1 MKLARRLSVIEP
13 SPTLAVSAKAA
24 KLKSEGIDV
33 VSFGAGE
40 PDFDTPV
47 HIKEAAKKAL
57 DAGATKYTLVEGTVP
72 LRKAVA
78 KWIGDAHGFKIDPS
92 EVIVS
97 SGAKQSIFNAVLAL
111 IDEGDE
117 VIIPT
122 PAWVSYNDIV
132 KLAGGRP
139 VNVPTKATE
148 NFQVRVEDVAKAITP
163 RTKMI
168 LVCSPSNPT
177 GAIYDEET
185 LRGLAK
191 LAVEKN
197 VWLMTDD
204 IYRTLV
210 YGDGKFFQPATIGP
224 EVRAHTIII
233 DGVSKAFAMT
243 GWRVGFTVAPKHVVE
258 AMATLQGQSTT
269 HAASVAQAAA
279 LAAHRGPDRR
289 AREDARRVRQA
300 PQGDGRAAAR
310 DPGRDVRRAEG
321 RVLRLPEPVG
331 VHRQEDARGEE
342 DRERRAALRVADRGR
357 AGRRRHGLGVRRAGL
372 RAAVVR
378 DLDEERRGGCAAVGG
393 GVAETDVARG
403 GARSPG
409 LVCSPAGRIAR
420 LGIGKRPPL
429 CCRLSKMLACGK
441 LG

>member
-1 MKLARRLSVIEP
+1 MKLARRLSVVEP

-24 KLKSEGIDV
+24 KLKAEGIDV

-47 HIKEAAKKAL
+47 HIKEAAKRAL

-78 KWIGDAHGFKIDPS
+78 KWIGDAHGIPVEPG

-97 SGAKQSIFNAVLAL
+97 SGAKQSIFNAIFAL

-139 VNVPTKATE
+139 VNVPTKAEE

-177 GAIYDEET
+177 GAIYDEAT

-191 LAVEKN
+191 LAVEKD

-210 YGDGKFFQPATIGP
+210 YGDGKFFQPAVMGAD
-224 EVRAHTIII
+224 VRAHTLII

-243 GWRVGFTVAPKHVVE
+243 GWRVGFTVAPKNVVE
-258 AMATLQGQSTT
+258 AMATIQGQSTT
-269 HAASVAQAAA
+269 HAAAVSQAAA
-279 LAAHRGPDRR
+279 LAAIEGPTDELEKMRVEFDKRR
-289 AREDARRVRQA
+289 KVMVARLREIPGVTCVEPKGAFYAFPDLSAFI
-300 PQGDGRAAAR
+300 GRKTPEGKKIENDVQLCEWLIEAAR
-310 DPGRDVRRAEG
+310 VAVVMGSAFHAPGFVRLSYATSMKN
-321 RVLRLPEPVG
+321 V
-331 VHRQEDARGEE
+331 EE
-342 DRERRAALRVADRGR
+342 
-357 AGRRRHGLGVRRAGL
+357 GVRRL
-372 RAAVVR
+372 
-378 DLDEERRGGCAAVGG
+378 
-393 GVAETDVARG
+393 AEALPR
-403 GARSPG
+403 
-409 LVCSPAGRIAR
+409 LV
-420 LGIGKRPPL
+420 
-429 CCRLSKMLACGK
+429 
-441 LG
+441 

>member
-1 MKLARRLSVIEP
+1 VKLARRLSVVEP

-24 KLKSEGIDV
+24 KLKAQGIDV

-40 PDFDTPV
+40 PDFDTPA

-78 KWIGDAHGFKIDPS
+78 TWLNKAHGLSIDPG

-97 SGAKQSIFNAVLAL
+97 SGAKQSIFNAVHAL
-111 IDEGDE
+111 VDEGDE

-139 VNVPTKATE
+139 VNVSTSAEE
-148 NFQVRVEDVAKAITP
+148 NFNVRVEDVARAMTP
-163 RTKMI
+163 RTRMI

-177 GAIYDEET
+177 GAVYDEQT

-191 LAVEKN
+191 LAVDKD

-204 IYRTLV
+204 IYRTLL
-210 YGDGKFFQPATIGP
+210 YGDAKFFQPATMGQD
-224 EVRAHTIII
+224 VREHTIII

-243 GWRVGFTVAPKHVVE
+243 GWRVGFTVAPKPVIE

-269 HAASVAQAAA
+269 HAAAVAQAAA
-279 LAAHRGPDRR
+279 LAAIEGPTDELEHMRVEFDKRR
-289 AREDARRVRQA
+289 KVMVARLREIPGVKCVEPKGAFYAFPDLSAFI
-300 PQGDGRAAAR
+300 GRKT
-310 DPGRDVRRAEG
+310 AEG
-321 RVLRLPEPVG
+321 KTIGNDTDLCGYLIE
-331 VHRQEDARGEE
+331 
-342 DRERRAALRVADRGR
+342 AAKV
-357 AGRRRHGLGVRRAGL
+357 
-372 RAAVVR
+372 AVV
-378 DLDEERRGGCAAVGG
+378 
-393 GVAETDVARG
+393 
-403 GARSPG
+403 PG
-409 LVCSPAGRIAR
+409 SAFHAPGYV
-420 LGIGKRPPL
+420 
-429 CCRLSKMLACGK
+429 RLSYATSMKNVEEGIKRMAEWLPR
-441 LG
+441 LT

>member
-1 MKLARRLSVIEP
+1 VKLARRLSVVEP

-24 KLKSEGIDV
+24 KLKAEGIDV

-78 KWIGDAHGFKIDPS
+78 KWIGDAHGIKVEPS

-97 SGAKQSIFNAVLAL
+97 SGAKQSIFNAIFAL

-139 VNVPTKATE
+139 VNVPTKAEE

-177 GAIYDEET
+177 GAIYEEAT

-191 LAVEKN
+191 LAVEKD

-210 YGDGKFFQPATIGP
+210 YGDGKFFQPATMGAD
-224 EVRAHTIII
+224 VRAHTLII

-243 GWRVGFTVAPKHVVE
+243 GWRVGFTVAPKNVVE
-258 AMATLQGQSTT
+258 AMATIQGQSTT
-269 HAASVAQAAA
+269 HAAAVSQAAA
-279 LAAHRGPDRR
+279 LAAIEGPTDELEKMRVEFDKRR
-289 AREDARRVRQA
+289 KVMVARLREIPGVTCVEPKGAFYAFPDLSVFI
-300 PQGDGRAAAR
+300 GRKTPEGKKIENDVQLCEWLIEAAR
-310 DPGRDVRRAEG
+310 VAVVMGSAFHAPGFVRLSYATSMKN
-321 RVLRLPEPVG
+321 V
-331 VHRQEDARGEE
+331 EE
-342 DRERRAALRVADRGR
+342 
-357 AGRRRHGLGVRRAGL
+357 GVRRL
-372 RAAVVR
+372 
-378 DLDEERRGGCAAVGG
+378 
-393 GVAETDVARG
+393 AEAL
-403 GARSPG
+403 P
-409 LVCSPAGRIAR
+409 R
-420 LGIGKRPPL
+420 LT
-429 CCRLSKMLACGK
+429 
-441 LG
+441 

>member
-1 MKLARRLSVIEP
+1 VKLARRLSVVEP

-24 KLKSEGIDV
+24 KLKAEGIDV

-78 KWIGDAHGFKIDPS
+78 KWIGDAHGIKVEPS

-97 SGAKQSIFNAVLAL
+97 SGAKQSIFNAIFAL

-139 VNVPTKATE
+139 VNVPTKAEE

-177 GAIYDEET
+177 GAIYEEAT

-191 LAVEKN
+191 LAVEKDL
-197 VWLMTDD
+197 WLMTDD

-210 YGDGKFFQPATIGP
+210 YGDGKFFQPATMGAD
-224 EVRAHTIII
+224 VRAHTLII

-243 GWRVGFTVAPKHVVE
+243 GWRVGFTVAPKNVVE
-258 AMATLQGQSTT
+258 AMATIQGQSTT
-269 HAASVAQAAA
+269 HAASVSQAAA
-279 LAAHRGPDRR
+279 LAAIEGPTDELEKMRVEFDKRR
-289 AREDARRVRQA
+289 KVMVARLREIPGVTCVEPKGAFYAFPDLSAFIGKKTPEGKRIENDVQLCEWLIE
-300 PQGDGRAAAR
+300 AAR
-310 DPGRDVRRAEG
+310 VAVVMGSAFHAPGFVRLSYATSMKN
-321 RVLRLPEPVG
+321 V
-331 VHRQEDARGEE
+331 EE
-342 DRERRAALRVADRGR
+342 
-357 AGRRRHGLGVRRAGL
+357 GVRRL
-372 RAAVVR
+372 
-378 DLDEERRGGCAAVGG
+378 
-393 GVAETDVARG
+393 AEAL
-403 GARSPG
+403 P
-409 LVCSPAGRIAR
+409 R
-420 LGIGKRPPL
+420 LT
-429 CCRLSKMLACGK
+429 
-441 LG
+441 

>member
-1 MKLARRLSVIEP
+1 VKLARRLSVIEP

-24 KLKSEGIDV
+24 KLKAAGVDV

-40 PDFDTPV
+40 PDFDTPSF
-47 HIKEAAKKAL
+47 IKEAAKRAL

-78 KWIGDAHGFKIDPS
+78 KWIGDAHGLTIDPS
-92 EVIVS
+92 ETIVS
-97 SGAKQSIFNAVLAL
+97 SGAKQSIFNVVHAL

-132 KLAGGRP
+132 KMAGGKP
-139 VNVPTKATE
+139 VNVSTKAEE

-177 GAIYDEET
+177 GAIYDEST

-191 LAVEKN
+191 LAVDKK

-204 IYRTLV
+204 IYRTLI
-210 YGDGKFFQPATIGP
+210 YGDGKFFQPATISP

-258 AMATLQGQSTT
+258 AMATIQGQSTT

-279 LAAHRGPDRR
+279 LAAIEGPTD
-289 AREDARRVRQA
+289 EL
-300 PQGDGRAAAR
+300 
-310 DPGRDVRRAEG
+310 EKM
-321 RVLRLPEPVG
+321 
-331 VHRQEDARGEE
+331 RQEFDKRRKVMVARLREIPGVKCVEPKGAFYAFPDLSAFIGKKTPEGKTIENDVQLCEWLIDAAKVAVVMGSAFGAPGFVRLSYATSMKNVEE
-342 DRERRAALRVADRGR
+342 
-357 AGRRRHGLGVRRAGL
+357 GVRRM
-372 RAAVVR
+372 
-378 DLDEERRGGCAAVGG
+378 
-393 GVAETDVARG
+393 AEWL
-403 GARSPG
+403 P
-409 LVCSPAGRIAR
+409 
-420 LGIGKRPPL
+420 
-429 CCRLSKMLACGK
+429 K
-441 LG
+441 LT

>member
-1 MKLARRLSVIEP
+1 VKLARRLSVVEP

-24 KLKSEGIDV
+24 KLKAEGIDV

-78 KWIGDAHGFKIDPS
+78 KWIGDAHGIKVEPS

-97 SGAKQSIFNAVLAL
+97 SGAKQSIFNAIFAL

-122 PAWVSYNDIV
+122 PAWVSYMDIV

-139 VNVPTKATE
+139 ISVPTKAEE

-177 GAIYDEET
+177 GAIYEEAT

-191 LAVEKN
+191 LAVEKDL
-197 VWLMTDD
+197 WLMTDD

-210 YGDGKFFQPATIGP
+210 YGDGKFFQPATMGAD
-224 EVRAHTIII
+224 VRAHTLII

-243 GWRVGFTVAPKHVVE
+243 GWRVGFTVAPKNVVE
-258 AMATLQGQSTT
+258 AMATIQGQSTT
-269 HAASVAQAAA
+269 HAAAVSQAAA
-279 LAAHRGPDRR
+279 LAAIEGPTDELEKMRVEFDKRR
-289 AREDARRVRQA
+289 KVMVARLREIPGVTCVEPKGAFYAFPDLSAFI
-300 PQGDGRAAAR
+300 GRKTPEGKKIENDVQLCEWLIEAAR
-310 DPGRDVRRAEG
+310 VAVVMGSAFHAPGFVRLSYATSMKN
-321 RVLRLPEPVG
+321 V
-331 VHRQEDARGEE
+331 EE
-342 DRERRAALRVADRGR
+342 
-357 AGRRRHGLGVRRAGL
+357 GVRRL
-372 RAAVVR
+372 
-378 DLDEERRGGCAAVGG
+378 
-393 GVAETDVARG
+393 AEAL
-403 GARSPG
+403 P
-409 LVCSPAGRIAR
+409 R
-420 LGIGKRPPL
+420 LT
-429 CCRLSKMLACGK
+429 
-441 LG
+441 

>member
-1 MKLARRLSVIEP
+1 VKLARRLSVVEP

-24 KLKSEGIDV
+24 KLKAAGVDV

-40 PDFDTPV
+40 PDFDTPA
-47 HIKEAAKKAL
+47 HIKDAAKKAL

-78 KWIGDAHGFKIDPS
+78 AWIGKAHGLTIDPA

-97 SGAKQSIFNAVLAL
+97 SGAKQSIYNAVFAL
-111 IDEGDE
+111 VDEGDE

-139 VNVPTKATE
+139 VNVPTKAEE
-148 NFQVRVEDVAKAITP
+148 NFQVRAEDVAKAITP

-177 GAIYDEET
+177 GAIYDEST
-185 LRGLAK
+185 LRALAK
-191 LAVEKN
+191 LAVEKD

-210 YGDGKFFQPATIGP
+210 YGDGKFFQPATISP
-224 EVRAHTIII
+224 EVKAKTLII

-243 GWRVGFTVAPKHVVE
+243 GWRVGFTVAPTPVVE

-269 HAASVAQAAA
+269 HAAAVAQAAA
-279 LAAHRGPDRR
+279 LAAIEGPTD
-289 AREDARRVRQA
+289 ELEKMRVEF
-300 PQGDGRAAAR
+300 DK
-310 DPGRDVRRAEG
+310 
-321 RVLRLPEPVG
+321 
-331 VHRQEDARGEE
+331 
-342 DRERRAALRVADRGR
+342 
-357 AGRRRHGLGVRRAGL
+357 RRRTMLARLREIEGVTCVEPKGAFYAFPDLSAFIGRKTPEGKKIENDVQLCEWLIEA
-372 RAAVVR
+372 AKVAVVM
-378 DLDEERRGGCAAVGG
+378 GSAF
-393 GVAETDVARG
+393 
-403 GARSPG
+403 GAPG
-409 LVCSPAGRIAR
+409 FV
-420 LGIGKRPPL
+420 
-429 CCRLSKMLACGK
+429 RLSYATSMKNVEEGVKRMAEALPK
-441 LG
+441 LT